1 MSRKP
6 LPRDAD
12 GCCIRPQGDAVADPK
27 SYHRNDPAPPI
38 HKMLDT
44 GLFARYS
51 DMLVRLSGHE
61 LDEEFTKDWFEV
73 LYSLMQAALGASDE
87 PVGEWAPLFANVLD
101 KYDQLLVMPIQGA
114 HDGFGNS

>member
-12 GCCIRPQGDAVADPK
+12 NCCIRPQCAAIADPK
-27 SYHRNDPAPPI
+27 SYHRDDPMPVY
-38 HKMLDT
+38 KMLDT
-44 GLFARYS
+44 GLEKRYS
-51 DMLVRLSGHE
+51 DMLVKLSGHE
-61 LDEEFTKDWFEV
+61 LDEEFTKDWFET

-101 KYDQLLVMPIQGA
+101 KYDQMLVMPIQGA